1 MLTINMQYRHHH
13 YYFQFFN
20 QATSINSNT
29 IWPQCSGGRNGV
41 KARGACAPGSFVQ
54 GAALSIHNTD
64 TRAESVSSSFLFYT
78 GVQQLDLRFG
88 VKLRCKTLVLWKDKV
103 TD

>member
-1 MLTINMQYRHHH
+1 
-13 YYFQFFN
+13 
-20 QATSINSNT
+20 
-29 IWPQCSGGRNGV
+29 V

-78 GVQQLDLRFG
+78 RVQQLDLRFG